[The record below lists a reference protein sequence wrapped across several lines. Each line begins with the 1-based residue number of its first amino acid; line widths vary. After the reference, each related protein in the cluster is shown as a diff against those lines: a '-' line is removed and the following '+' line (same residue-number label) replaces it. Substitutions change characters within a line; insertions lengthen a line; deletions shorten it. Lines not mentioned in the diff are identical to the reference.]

1 MISAFFPTFV
11 SSVLPIRAM
20 LVLFLVMLPCFHV
33 IAQQR
38 WEPVDMPPCAEV
50 VDIVQSGDTIIAQAE
65 DCWRSEDAGRT
76 WERFA
81 QREDGR
87 LYRAFGRI
95 WSMDIDTL
103 YLYDRAAGWQ
113 PVTSPFA
120 SYRVKDVCVV
130 GDSVYVL
137 EDSVGKASIWMSD
150 DPSGARWTDITGTL
164 AGQRMECLAARNDGG
179 PRTLICGVANAG
191 VYERLPSGAWRF
203 LSTDQRLRWITRIA
217 HTGREYL
224 ASNYEGAIL
233 SSTDGVAWTE
243 TPLSGKYYINEIAV
257 DGGNVCIATNAALL
271 VSRDGG
277 VTWSREAMNMS
288 HLVATSVDIEGDR
301 IACGSAP
308 HGVFVSDGE
317 GIPWRASNFTDPVR
331 FGKVLIHKGELFIG
345 HSKYETYF
353 RLTPAGFERFNVP
366 SEGSSQPTIFHTIY
380 SDNFHLYY
388 LRYGDS
394 QIRTLSYSDDDGVS
408 WKAVQYLPL
417 AWYCDIAGDGAQV
430 FVTVQGGVARTDNGG
445 GLWTRH
451 NVSMIYEP
459 TLIAAG
465 GGHLYIG
472 AQFELRHS
480 TDGGNTWNGDT
491 LGLPRNQFTHIVC
504 TDSLAVVQVVPYGTY
519 FRRHSDPEFRP
530 VAPGSMNG
538 QIWLRAMHGVGPVL
552 YASDSDGRI
561 HRCDA
566 DNSAWE
572 SWMDGLPTD
581 TRNTFLG
588 IAGSKAYATDTARV
602 LYSRSID
609 MVNAVDV
616 PPAAAALDV
625 DVWPQPAREL
635 LHVRVAGSGEP
646 ADLVLTDLLGREI
659 LRRSITTDTSILNI
673 EDLPRGV
680 YRLTVSGAS
689 GTTGRNVI
697 KY

>member
-1 MISAFFPTFV
+1 MS
-11 SSVLPIRAM
+11 
-20 LVLFLVMLPCFHV
+20 VLFLVMLPCFHA

-50 VDIVQSGDTIIAQAE
+50 VDVVQSGDTIIAQAE

-95 WSMDIDTL
+95 WSMDLDTL

-113 PVTSPFA
+113 SVTSPFA
-120 SYRVKDVCVV
+120 TYRILDVLVA
-130 GDSVYVL
+130 GDVIFVL
-137 EDSVGKASIWMSD
+137 QDSVGKRSIWMSD

-164 AGQRMECLAARNDGG
+164 SGQRMECLAARNDGG
-179 PRTLICGVANAG
+179 PHTLICGIANAG

-203 LSTDQRLRWITRIA
+203 LSADQRLRSITRLA
-217 HTGREYL
+217 HTGRGYL

-233 SSTDGVAWTE
+233 SSTDGVSWTE

-257 DGGNVCIATNAALL
+257 DGENVGIATNAALL

-277 VTWSREAMNMS
+277 ATWSRETMNLS
-288 HLVATSVDIEGDR
+288 HLVATSVDIAGDR

-317 GIPWRASNFTDPVR
+317 GLPWRASNFTDPVR
-331 FGKVLIHKGELFIG
+331 FGEVLMHKGELFIG

-353 RLTPAGFERFNVP
+353 RLTPAGWERFDVP
-366 SEGSSQPTIFHTIY
+366 SQGSSPLSIFHTIY
-380 SDNFHLYY
+380 TDNFRLYY

-394 QIRTLSYSDDDGVS
+394 QTRTLRYSDDDGVS
-408 WKAVQYLPL
+408 WKASQYLPL
-417 AWYCDIAGDGAQV
+417 AWYCDIAGDEGQV
-430 FVTVQGGVARTDNGG
+430 FVTIQGGVARTDDGG
-445 GLWTRH
+445 VSWTRH
-451 NVSMIYEP
+451 YVSMMYEP
-459 TLIAAG
+459 TFVAAG
-465 GGHLYIG
+465 GGHLYLG

-491 LGLPRNQFTHIVC
+491 LGLPRGEFTKIVC
-504 TDSLAVVQVVPYGTY
+504 TDSLAAVQVVPDGTY

-530 VAPGSMNG
+530 VSPGSMIG
-538 QIWLRAMHGVGPVL
+538 QMWIREMHGVGPL
-552 YASDSDGRI
+552 LFASDRDGHI

-566 DNSAWE
+566 DNAVWNL
-572 SWMDGLPTD
+572 WIDGLPD
-581 TRNTFLG
+581 DRRVTFLG

-625 DVWPQPAREL
+625 DVWPQPARDL

-646 ADLVLTDLLGREI
+646 TDLVLTDLLGREI
-659 LRRSITTDTSILNI
+659 FRHSITSDTDILNL
-673 EDLPRGV
+673 EGLPRGV
-680 YRLTVSGAS
+680 YRLTVAGAT
-689 GTTGRNVI
+689 GKTGRNVI